1 MQKQSI
7 AELLEHDDG
16 DGEIVDETNLPVEVG
31 VEPESDT
38 KGLMDKTPA
47 TPSKKAR
54 ARKG

>member
-7 AELLEHDDG
+7 AELLEYDDG

-31 VEPESDT
+31 VELESDT